1 MNLTDEGLKILAAS
15 PIADHPHAHSHF
27 WERALSRRHFL
38 AATGLAGGAIVT
50 SSAWMPALA
59 KTANAAPRP
68 IPYGT
73 MIGGTLFHFQSPT
86 PNTDES
92 SIYDF
97 KGTVGVAEISGP
109 GAGVHNGAP
118 LASNAEFG
126 SDNRFMKGVYVGT
139 DGKRHHGTFG
149 FI

>member
-1 MNLTDEGLKILAAS
+1 MNLSDDGLKILAAS
-15 PIADHPHAHSHF
+15 SIANHPHGHAHF
-27 WERALSRRHFL
+27 WERALSRRDFL
-38 AATGLAGGAIVT
+38 AAAGVAGGAVIT
-50 SSAWMPALA
+50 SSAWMPVFAGA
-59 KTANAAPRP
+59 PPTPRP

-73 MIGGTLFHFQSPT
+73 MVGGKLFHFEGT
-86 PNTDES
+86 KPNLDES

-97 KGTVGVAEISGP
+97 KGTVGVANVSGP

-118 LASNAEFG
+118 LASNAQFG

-139 DGKRHHGTFG
+139 DGKQHHGTFG

>member
-1 MNLTDEGLKILAAS
+1 MNLTEQGLKILAAS

-27 WERALSRRHFL
+27 WERALSRRNFL
-38 AATGLAGGAIVT
+38 AAAGLAGGAVVT
-50 SSAWMPALA
+50 SSAWMPAVA
-59 KTANAAPRP
+59 KTGTVAPRP

-73 MIGGTLFHFQSPT
+73 MVGGQLFRFLFPGA
-86 PNTDES
+86 NTDES

-97 KGTVGVAEISGP
+97 KGTVGVAEISGS
-109 GAGVHNGAP
+109 GAGVHNGQP

-126 SDNRFMKGVYVGT
+126 SDNRFMKGVYVGV
-139 DGKRHHGTFG
+139 DGKHHHGTFG

>member
-1 MNLTDEGLKILAAS
+1 MNLTDQGLAILAAS
-15 PIADHPHAHSHF
+15 PIANHAHAHAHF

-38 AATGLAGGAIVT
+38 AAAGLAGGAVVT
-50 SSAWMPALA
+50 SSAWMPILA
-59 KTANAAPRP
+59 KTSHAPRP

-73 MIGGTLFHFQSPT
+73 MIGGQLFHFQGPMS
-86 PNTDES
+86 NTDES

-109 GAGVHNGAP
+109 GAGIHNGEP
-118 LASNAEFG
+118 LPPDSEFG

-139 DGKRHHGTFG
+139 DGKQHHGTFG